1 MDTVRCTDRTS
12 THSASLRHPH
22 RCLRQNHYRHLCR
35 LRPQTQHQCQSRR
48 SPQQRRR
55 DAHVGASVKGPN
67 IRYERVGEDML
78 FTPLNEGG
86 VAVLRRGLEGE
97 APSGAGDT
105 YEWQGDSVLVTD
117 LDLLDRLEIFL
128 AVASRLD
135 SYIDGRPVWAL
146 KGGES
151 LEDAYERHVQGQL
164 SKDEAHEAASNDCEC
179 GGIARCWSEAHEAMR
194 EALTKA

>member
-1 MDTVRCTDRTS
+1 M
-12 THSASLRHPH
+12 
-22 RCLRQNHYRHLCR
+22 
-35 LRPQTQHQCQSRR
+35 
-48 SPQQRRR
+48 
-55 DAHVGASVKGPN
+55 KGPN
-67 IRYERVGEDML
+67 IRYERVGKDML

-86 VAVLRRGLEGE
+86 AAVLRRGLEGE
-97 APSGAGDT
+97 APGGAGDT
-105 YEWQGDSVLVTD
+105 YGWQGDSVLVTD

-135 SYIDGRPVWAL
+135 NYIDGRPVWAL

-151 LEDAYERHVQGQL
+151 LEDAHERHVQGQL

-179 GGIARCWSEAHEAMR
+179 GGIARCWSEAHEAVR

>member
-1 MDTVRCTDRTS
+1 M
-12 THSASLRHPH
+12 
-22 RCLRQNHYRHLCR
+22 
-35 LRPQTQHQCQSRR
+35 
-48 SPQQRRR
+48 
-55 DAHVGASVKGPN
+55 KGPN
-67 IRYERVGEDML
+67 IRYERVGKDML

-86 VAVLRRGLEGE
+86 AAVLRRGLEGE
-97 APSGAGDT
+97 APGGAGDT
-105 YEWQGDSVLVTD
+105 YKWQGDSVLVVD

-135 SYIDGRPVWAL
+135 EYIDGKPRWAL

-151 LEDAYERHVQGQL
+151 LEDAYQRLTQGQL
-164 SKDEAHEAASNDCEC
+164 TKAEAQEAANNDCEC

>member
-1 MDTVRCTDRTS
+1 MG
-12 THSASLRHPH
+12 SLPH
-22 RCLRQNHYRHLCR
+22 RHLRQRQEYHRHLCQ
-35 LRPQTQHQCQSRR
+35 LRHQNQHRRQTQR
-48 SPQQRRR
+48 SLQQGRR
-55 DAHVGASVKGPN
+55 DTHVGASVKGPN

-86 VAVLRRGLEGE
+86 AAVLRRGLEGE
-97 APSGAGDT
+97 APGGAGDT

-135 SYIDGRPVWAL
+135 SYVDGKPVWAL

-151 LEDAYERHVQGQL
+151 LEDAYQRLTQGQL
-164 SKDEAHEAASNDCEC
+164 SKTEAQEAASNDCEC